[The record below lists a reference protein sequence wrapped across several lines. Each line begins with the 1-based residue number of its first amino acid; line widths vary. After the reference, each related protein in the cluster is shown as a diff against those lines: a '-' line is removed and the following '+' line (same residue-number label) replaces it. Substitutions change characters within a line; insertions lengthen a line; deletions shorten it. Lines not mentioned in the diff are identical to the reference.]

1 MISMLKNKL
10 SLWIFSAPK
19 TEECIYVVKLDVD
32 KLSCCMDFERM
43 RISGSNHKQMSVMI
57 RKHIVVN
64 PLDAVPERI
73 YTNSKR
79 YVHALLARIHQAR

>member
-10 SLWIFSAPK
+10 QSLDIFS
-19 TEECIYVVKLDVD
+19 TENRRMYIYVVKLDVD

-57 RKHIVVN
+57 RKLIVVN
-64 PLDAVPERI
+64 PLDAC
-73 YTNSKR
+73 S
-79 YVHALLARIHQAR
+79 